1 MWLVTDFSLL
11 VVDSHPNTTHEDVWN
26 AATTFPHNRVEVVRR
41 PANPD
46 YTCGHF
52 HTLNATSELWRS
64 FDLVLHIN
72 VDVVLTPDTNKLL
85 RAHVEDERHTDAA
98 FIVTAWRGY
107 ANAYNTDVFLFR
119 PPLLPHLAF
128 FGGVCGCNGVPTH
141 TMGSYYEWRCVAETM
156 FCSQI
161 HRSTP
166 PIAVYDMGRISRKAA
181 PDKLGIW
188 HTHDVEAVDAWMS
201 TRNET
206 IPLGRPS
213 AEIAH

>member
-11 VVDSHPNTTHEDVWN
+11 VVDSHPNTTHEDVWD
-26 AATTFPHNRVEVVRR
+26 AATTFPHNRVEVARR
-41 PANPD
+41 PASPD
-46 YTCGHF
+46 YDCGHF
-52 HTLNATSELWRS
+52 HSLDATSELWRS

-72 VDVVLTPDTNKLL
+72 ADVVLTPDANKLL
-85 RAHVEDERHTDAA
+85 RAHVQDELHSNAA
-98 FIVTAWRGY
+98 FIVTMWHSY
-107 ANAYNTDVFLFR
+107 TNAYNTDVFLFR

-141 TMGSYYEWRCVAETM
+141 TGRKDFWGDDMRCIAETM
-156 FCSQI
+156 IYSQI

-166 PIAVYDMGRISRKAA
+166 PIAVYDMGEVSRTAA

-201 TRNET
+201 TWNGAT
-206 IPLGRPS
+206 
-213 AEIAH
+213 